1 MFSPRAENFDMPGRP
16 PAAPRSRWAKLP
28 LRAICS
34 DQSPATRARS
44 ESHLRA
50 VRPLARRSA
59 LRRSNRSLVRV
70 WAVDPPPAGA
80 SAVVGVAVV
89 RGALE
94 VVVAARV
101 VVVGAV
107 VVVVRPGRRAV
118 PAAPAAGS
126 RGRRSAPPTQP
137 ELRAPPPMALK
148 ERLRRRRLAPAE
160 PISSRWAASTLV
172 AQRTCSSQVL
182 AGWTAAARPGLAD
195 SLPTAAIRA
204 DWAPAR
210 VDRRGSTLRAGR
222 P

>member
-107 VVVVRPGRRAV
+107 VVVVVRPGRRFASAV
-118 PAAPAAGS
+118 MAPATLARCPAARSAAGAVARALA
-126 RGRRSAPPTQP
+126 RG
-137 ELRAPPPMALK
+137 
-148 ERLRRRRLAPAE
+148 
-160 PISSRWAASTLV
+160 
-172 AQRTCSSQVL
+172 
-182 AGWTAAARPGLAD
+182 
-195 SLPTAAIRA
+195 
-204 DWAPAR
+204 
-210 VDRRGSTLRAGR
+210 
-222 P
+222 